1 VTVTGICRLV
11 GGERGGVVGRQ
22 GPRHLGLEA
31 PHGRE
36 WRSRMLSEARAI
48 WSVGIWECESVRSTR
63 LQSSAGECGL
73 WNGAAGVSS

>member
-1 VTVTGICRLV
+1 MRLTGICRLV
-11 GGERGGVVGRQ
+11 GGERGGVLGRQ

-48 WSVGIWECESVRSTR
+48 WSVGMRECESVRSAL
-63 LQSSAGECGL
+63 LQSSAGERGMEQQK
-73 WNGAAGVSS
+73 